1 MCASPLAN
9 LPRPFNVWLV
19 ALPRYRMVVE
29 RAIYDGVAAKEAV
42 LTMQSPT

>member
-1 MCASPLAN
+1 
-9 LPRPFNVWLV
+9 
-19 ALPRYRMVVE
+19 MVVE